1 MQVLPPSSTGG
12 PSRLFI
18 MRPVATTLLMV
29 AILLAGIIG
38 YRALPVSAL
47 PEVDYP
53 TIQVVTLYPSASP
66 DVMTSAVTAPLERQ
80 FGQMSG
86 LKQMSSQSSG
96 GASVIT
102 LQFQLTLPLNVAEQE
117 VQAAIN
123 AATNLL
129 PSDLPNP
136 PVYSKVN
143 PADPPIMTLA
153 VTSTAMPMTQV
164 EDMVETRVAQKISQI
179 SGVGLVTLSGGQRP
193 AVRVKLNAQA
203 IAALG
208 LTSETVRTAITG
220 ANVNSAKGSLDGPS
234 RAVTL
239 SANDQMQSAE
249 EYRQLIIAYQNGAPI
264 RLGDVATVEQG
275 AENSWLGAWANKEQA
290 IVMNVQRQPGAN
302 IISTADSIR
311 QMLPQLTESLPKSVK
326 VTVLSDRT
334 TNIRASVDDTQFE
347 LMMAIALV
355 VMIIYLFLRNI
366 PATIIPGVA
375 VPLSLIGTF
384 AVMVFLDFSINNLTL
399 MALTIATGFVVD
411 DAIVVI
417 ENISR
422 YIEKGEKPL
431 AAALKGA
438 GEIGFTIISLT
449 FSLIAVLIPLL
460 FMGDIVGRLFR
471 EFAITLAVAILI
483 SAVVSLTLTPMM
495 CARMLSQESL
505 RKQNRFS
512 RASEKMFDRIIAAY
526 GRGLAKVLNH
536 PWLTLSVALSTLLLS
551 VLLWVFIPKGFFP
564 VQDNGIIQGTLQA
577 PQSSSFANMAQRQ
590 RQVADVILQDPAVQ
604 SLTSFVGV
612 DGTNPSLNSA
622 RLQIN
627 LKPLDERDDRVQ
639 KVIAR
644 LQTAVD
650 KVPGVDLFLQP
661 TQDLTIDTQVSRTQY
676 QFTLQATSL
685 DALSTWVPQL
695 MEKLQQL
702 PQLSDVSSDWQDK
715 GLVAYVNVDR
725 DSASRL
731 GISMAD
737 VDNALYNAF
746 GQRLI
751 STIYTQANQYRVVLE
766 HNTENTPG
774 LAALDTIRLT
784 SSDGGV
790 VPLSSIAKIEQRFA
804 PLSIN
809 HLDQFPVTTI
819 SFNVPDNYSLGDA
832 VQAIMDTEKTL
843 NLPVDI
849 TTQFQGSTLAFQSA
863 LGSTVWLIVAAV
875 VAMYIVLGILYES
888 FIHPITILS
897 TLPTAGVGAL
907 LALMIAGSELDVIA
921 IIGIILLIGI
931 VKKNAIM
938 MIDFALAAE
947 REQGMSP
954 RDAIYQACLLRFRPI
969 LMTTLAALLGAL
981 PLMLSTGVGAELRR
995 PLGIGMV
1002 GGLIVS
1008 QVLTLFTTPVIM
1020 VSASLP
1026 GASPETMASSV
1037 ATPLERSLGRI
1048 AGVSEMTSS
1057 SSLGSTRIILQ
1068 FDFDRDINGAARDVQ
1083 AAINAAQSLLPS
1095 GMPSRPTYR
1104 KANPSDAP
1112 IMILTL
1118 TSDTYSQG
1126 ELYDFASTQL
1136 APTISQIDGVGDVD
1150 VGGSSLP
1157 AVRVGLNPQALFNQG
1172 VSLDDVRT
1180 AISNANVR
1188 KPQGALEDG
1197 THRWQIQTN
1206 DELKTAAEYQ
1216 PLIIHY
1222 NNGGAVRLGDVATV
1236 TDSVQDVR
1244 NAGMTNAKP
1253 AILLMIRKLPEAN
1266 IIQTVDSI
1274 RAKLPELQ
1282 ETIPAA
1288 IDLQIAQDR
1297 SPTIRASL
1305 EEVEQT
1311 LIISVALVILVV
1323 FLFLR
1328 SGRATIIPAV
1338 AVPVSLIGTF
1348 AAMYLCGFSLNNLS
1362 LMALTIATGFVVDDA
1377 IVVLENI
1384 ARHLEAGM
1392 KPLQAALQ
1400 GTREVGFTV
1409 LSMSLSLVA
1418 VFLPLLLM
1426 GGLPGRL
1433 LREFA
1438 VTLSVAIG
1446 ISLLVSLTLTPMMCG
1461 WMLKASKPREQKR
1474 LRGFGRMLVAL
1485 QQGYGK
1491 SLKWVLNHTR
1501 LVGVVLLGTIA
1512 LNISIPKTFFPE
1524 QDTGVLMGG
1533 IQADQSI
1540 SFQAMRGKLQDF
1552 MKIIRDDP
1560 AVDNVTGFTGGSRV
1574 NSGMMFITLKPR
1586 DERSETA
1593 QQIIDRLRVKLAKEP
1608 GANLFL
1614 MAVQDIRVGGRQS
1627 NASYQYTL
1635 LSDDLAALREWE
1647 PKIRKKLATLPELA
1661 DVNSDQQDNG
1671 AEMNLVYDRDT
1682 MARLGIDVQAANS
1695 LLNNAFGQRQIST
1708 IYQPMNQYKV
1718 VMEVDPR
1725 YTQDISALEKMFV
1738 INNEGKAIPLSYF
1751 AKWQPANAPLSVNHQ
1766 GLSAA
1771 STISFNLPTG
1781 KSLSDAS
1788 AAIDRAMTQ
1797 LGVPS
1802 TVRGSFAGTAQVF
1815 QETMNSQVI
1824 LIIAAIATVY
1834 IVLGILYESYVHPLT
1849 ILSTLPSAGVGAL
1862 LALELFNAPFS
1873 LIALIGIMLLIGIV
1887 KKNAIMMVDFALE
1900 AQRHGNLTPQEAI
1913 FQACLLRF
1921 RPIMMTTLAA
1931 LFGAL
1936 PLVLSGGDGSELRQ
1950 PLRITIVGGL
1960 VMSQLLTL
1968 YTTPVVYLFFDRLR
1982 LRFSRKPKQT
1992 VTE

>member
-1 MQVLPPSSTGG
+1 MKFFA
-12 PSRLFI
+12 LFI
-18 MRPVATTLLMV
+18 YRPVAT
-29 AILLAGIIG
+29 ILL
-38 YRALPVSAL
+38 
-47 PEVDYP
+47 
-53 TIQVVTLYPSASP
+53 
-66 DVMTSAVTAPLERQ
+66 
-80 FGQMSG
+80 
-86 LKQMSSQSSG
+86 
-96 GASVIT
+96 SV
-102 LQFQLTLPLNVAEQE
+102 
-117 VQAAIN
+117 
-123 AATNLL
+123 
-129 PSDLPNP
+129 
-136 PVYSKVN
+136 
-143 PADPPIMTLA
+143 
-153 VTSTAMPMTQV
+153 
-164 EDMVETRVAQKISQI
+164 
-179 SGVGLVTLSGGQRP
+179 
-193 AVRVKLNAQA
+193 
-203 IAALG
+203 
-208 LTSETVRTAITG
+208 
-220 ANVNSAKGSLDGPS
+220 
-234 RAVTL
+234 
-239 SANDQMQSAE
+239 
-249 EYRQLIIAYQNGAPI
+249 
-264 RLGDVATVEQG
+264 
-275 AENSWLGAWANKEQA
+275 
-290 IVMNVQRQPGAN
+290 
-302 IISTADSIR
+302 
-311 QMLPQLTESLPKSVK
+311 
-326 VTVLSDRT
+326 
-334 TNIRASVDDTQFE
+334 
-347 LMMAIALV
+347 
-355 VMIIYLFLRNI
+355 
-366 PATIIPGVA
+366 
-375 VPLSLIGTF
+375 
-384 AVMVFLDFSINNLTL
+384 
-399 MALTIATGFVVD
+399 
-411 DAIVVI
+411 
-417 ENISR
+417 
-422 YIEKGEKPL
+422 
-431 AAALKGA
+431 
-438 GEIGFTIISLT
+438 
-449 FSLIAVLIPLL
+449 
-460 FMGDIVGRLFR
+460 
-471 EFAITLAVAILI
+471 AITLCGILGF
-483 SAVVSLTLTPMM
+483 
-495 CARMLSQESL
+495 RML
-505 RKQNRFS
+505 
-512 RASEKMFDRIIAAY
+512 
-526 GRGLAKVLNH
+526 
-536 PWLTLSVALSTLLLS
+536 PVA
-551 VLLWVFIPKGFFP
+551 P
-564 VQDNGIIQGTLQA
+564 
-577 PQSSSFANMAQRQ
+577 
-590 RQVADVILQDPAVQ
+590 
-604 SLTSFVGV
+604 
-612 DGTNPSLNSA
+612 
-622 RLQIN
+622 
-627 LKPLDERDDRVQ
+627 
-639 KVIAR
+639 
-644 LQTAVD
+644 
-650 KVPGVDLFLQP
+650 
-661 TQDLTIDTQVSRTQY
+661 
-676 QFTLQATSL
+676 
-685 DALSTWVPQL
+685 
-695 MEKLQQL
+695 L
-702 PQLSDVSSDWQDK
+702 PQ
-715 GLVAYVNVDR
+715 VD
-725 DSASRL
+725 
-731 GISMAD
+731 
-737 VDNALYNAF
+737 F
-746 GQRLI
+746 
-751 STIYTQANQYRVVLE
+751 
-766 HNTENTPG
+766 
-774 LAALDTIRLT
+774 
-784 SSDGGV
+784 
-790 VPLSSIAKIEQRFA
+790 
-804 PLSIN
+804 
-809 HLDQFPVTTI
+809 
-819 SFNVPDNYSLGDA
+819 
-832 VQAIMDTEKTL
+832 
-843 NLPVDI
+843 
-849 TTQFQGSTLAFQSA
+849 
-863 LGSTVWLIVAAV
+863 
-875 VAMYIVLGILYES
+875 
-888 FIHPITILS
+888 
-897 TLPTAGVGAL
+897 
-907 LALMIAGSELDVIA
+907 
-921 IIGIILLIGI
+921 
-931 VKKNAIM
+931 
-938 MIDFALAAE
+938 
-947 REQGMSP
+947 
-954 RDAIYQACLLRFRPI
+954 
-969 LMTTLAALLGAL
+969 
-981 PLMLSTGVGAELRR
+981 
-995 PLGIGMV
+995 
-1002 GGLIVS
+1002 
-1008 QVLTLFTTPVIM
+1008 PVIM

-1274 RAKLPELQ
+1274 RARLPELQ
-1282 ETIPAA
+1282 STIPAA

-1501 LVGVVLLGTIA
+1501 LVGAVLLGTIA
-1512 LNISIPKTFFPE
+1512 LNIWLYISIPKTFFPE

-1586 DERSETA
+1586 GERSETA
-1593 QQIIDRLRVKLAKEP
+1593 QQIIDRLRKKLAKEP

-1614 MAVQDIRVGGRQS
+1614 MAVQDIRVGGRQA

-1661 DVNSDQQDNG
+1661 DVNSDQEDNG
-1671 AEMNLVYDRDT
+1671 AEMNLIYDRDT

-1695 LLNNAFGQRQIST
+1695 LLNNAFGQRQI
-1708 IYQPMNQYKV
+1708 
-1718 VMEVDPR
+1718 
-1725 YTQDISALEKMFV
+1725 
-1738 INNEGKAIPLSYF
+1738 
-1751 AKWQPANAPLSVNHQ
+1751 
-1766 GLSAA
+1766 

-1950 PLRITIVGGL
+1950 PLGITIVGGL

-1982 LRFSRKPKQT
+1982 LRFSRKPKQA